1 MVQPIGGVSTLVPD
15 RPQVVE
21 QQRTSPR
28 HEQAQELPTRETRAT
43 GLQAARGPQ
52 QSSRLAAAD
61 NGRSEQSAR
70 QDASN
75 TEPRGRGR
83 VVNEFA

>member
-15 RPQVVE
+15 RPQVAE

-28 HEQAQELPTRETRAT
+28 NEQAQELPTQDTPAT
-43 GLQAARGPQ
+43 GPQAPQGAQ
-52 QSSRLAAAD
+52 QSSRPAAAD

-75 TEPRGRGR
+75 AEPRGRGG

>member
-15 RPQVVE
+15 RPQVAE

-28 HEQAQELPTRETRAT
+28 NEQAQELPPRDTPAAGPQAT
-43 GLQAARGPQ
+43 QGPQ
-52 QSSRLAAAD
+52 QGSRLAATD

-70 QDASN
+70 QEASN
-75 TEPRGRGR
+75 TQPRERGG